1 MATERNSRNTGSA
14 NRSGSTNRSGS
25 AKRTNSAGRTGS
37 ANRSGGARPSG
48 RRRVSK
54 AELKR
59 RQRKK
64 WIILGVEFFVVL
76 ILIVALFFITKLDV
90 IHKDYLDGEDT
101 EIADTG
107 NTDDMLDEFV
117 VDEDDVKF
125 NDIGSDMQGYRNIA
139 LFGVDARN
147 NNLGKGCRTDTI
159 IIASINEETKEIKL
173 ASVYRDTYLNLGNDT
188 YNKANGA
195 GK

>member
-90 IHKDYLDGEDT
+90 IHSKC
-101 EIADTG
+101 
-107 NTDDMLDEFV
+107 
-117 VDEDDVKF
+117 K
-125 NDIGSDMQGYRNIA
+125 
-139 LFGVDARN
+139 
-147 NNLGKGCRTDTI
+147 
-159 IIASINEETKEIKL
+159 
-173 ASVYRDTYLNLGNDT
+173 
-188 YNKANGA
+188 
-195 GK
+195 